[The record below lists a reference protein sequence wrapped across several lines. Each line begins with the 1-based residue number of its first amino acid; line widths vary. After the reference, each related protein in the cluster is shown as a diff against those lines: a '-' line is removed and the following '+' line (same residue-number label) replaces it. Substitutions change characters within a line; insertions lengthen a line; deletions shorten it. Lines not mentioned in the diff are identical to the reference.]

1 MEKRISLQRERER
14 ERERESRGN
23 KQDAGASRLR
33 QPNRSGRHG
42 LKCLSAGRKA
52 KKEKGKAEKKKN
64 SRGTD
69 PRSPEKRKNGNAV
82 DPEAVSDSLN

>member
-1 MEKRISLQRERER
+1 MFVCWKKGEKRKRE
-14 ERERESRGN
+14 G
-23 KQDAGASRLR
+23 G
-33 QPNRSGRHG
+33 
-42 LKCLSAGRKA
+42 
-52 KKEKGKAEKKKN
+52 KKKN